1 MLAQIER
8 GLRVNED
15 KLSTIVTGNQPINYL
30 ARQAILILQ
39 GIPTLNSP
47 EG

>member
-15 KLSTIVTGNQPINYL
+15 KLSTILTGNQPINYL
-30 ARQAILILQ
+30 ARQAIIILW
-39 GIPTLNSP
+39 GVPALNSP